1 MLCTVFIS
9 QHFLYKFSTW
19 VWCPVLSF
27 SCCNLSVS
35 LCFSWFRKQFPER
48 KKTLLFAA
56 SCSVHTSA
64 CALAASL
71 DSSWFA
77 GQYPDGRFITSN
89 KSLAPCEHLRGIS
102 DHVASFSF
110 RRGSSNYLWILG
122 FSMLSAVFR
131 SIIFGAFA
139 SRKQRYL
146 RYVRLSV
153 RMYSGESYRAGFRK
167 ISNLGL
173 CWLKAYGN
181 NENLRSRMIS
191 RRDWSSSLRRILF
204 PLMFVLRSYELFYWN
219 RMCAVWDTN
228 WGWTNSWASS
238 VDT

>member
-9 QHFLYKFSTW
+9 QLFLYKVSTW

-48 KKTLLFAA
+48 KKTPLLAA
-56 SCSVHTSA
+56 SCSLHTSA

-110 RRGSSNYLWILG
+110 RKGGSNYLWILR
-122 FSMLSAVFR
+122 FTMLSALFR
-131 SIIFGAFA
+131 SVIFGAFA

-153 RMYSGESYRAGFRK
+153 HMYSAR
-167 ISNLGL
+167 
-173 CWLKAYGN
+173 
-181 NENLRSRMIS
+181 
-191 RRDWSSSLRRILF
+191 
-204 PLMFVLRSYELFYWN
+204 VLRGEFSWN
-219 RMCAVWDTN
+219 LKFGV
-228 WGWTNSWASS
+228 
-238 VDT
+238 V